1 MVNKTFALIIA
12 LTIVG
17 AWAIPFAFNHISPY
31 VAMLIIVATIYF
43 LIKQINKIS
52 NEKN

>member
-1 MVNKTFALIIA
+1 MEKRFAYIIMLIVI
-12 LTIVG
+12 G
-17 AWAIPFAFNHISPY
+17 AWLIPYAFNHISPY

-43 LIKQINKIS
+43 LIKQISKIS